1 MNRHWRPRLGLD
13 RFSGLYLWALIIIV
27 FSIWIPSLFPTS
39 LTVHLIASTQA
50 IAGIIAIAVLIPMVT
65 GQFDL
70 SVGATANLAGLVAIV
85 VQTSDGV
92 GVLPAS
98 LLAIVVGATVGF
110 LNGFIVV
117 KLRVS
122 SFIATLGMGS
132 VLAAFQVIVTS
143 NNVPPPVVTPL
154 WNNLTQTTVLG
165 FQLVVVYLIV
175 IAAVAWWL
183 LERTPAGRYMHAT
196 GGNVEA
202 ARLSGIRVNRWAWIS
217 LTISGSISGL
227 AGLLYVSLTGPSLS
241 FGPTLLLPAFAA
253 VFLGLTQ
260 LRPGRYNVWG
270 TLLAIFVLATG
281 VQGLQLVSG
290 VQWLADM
297 FNGVALIAAV
307 ALAARRG
314 TLRLRV
320 RKASPEPEPSD
331 PVAEPAVPVPQLDA
345 WDSGDLAEG
354 TTPGDGR

>member
-1 MNRHWRPRLGLD
+1 M
-13 RFSGLYLWALIIIV
+13 
-27 FSIWIPSLFPTS
+27 
-39 LTVHLIASTQA
+39 HLIASTQA

-85 VQTSDGV
+85 VQVQHGV
-92 GVLPAS
+92 GVLPAA
-98 LLAIVVGATVGF
+98 LLAVVVGAVVGF
-110 LNGFIVV
+110 VNGFIVV
-117 KLRVS
+117 KLKVS
-122 SFIATLGMGS
+122 SFIATLGMSSILG
-132 VLAAFQVIVTS
+132 AFEVIVT
-143 NNVPPPVVTPL
+143 NNTVPPPIVKPL
-154 WNNLTQTTVLG
+154 WGNLTQTTVFG
-165 FQLVVVYLIV
+165 FQSVILYLIV
-175 IAAVAWWL
+175 LAVVAWWF

-217 LTISGSISGL
+217 LTISGAISGL

-253 VFLGLTQ
+253 VFLGSTQ
-260 LRPGRYNVWG
+260 LQPGRYNVWG
-270 TLLAIFVLATG
+270 TLVAIFVLATG

-290 VQWLADM
+290 VQWMADM

-314 TLRLRV
+314 TLRVRV
-320 RKASPEPEPSD
+320 RRTPAEPESTD
-331 PVAEPAVPVPQLDA
+331 SIGEPAIPVPQ
-345 WDSGDLAEG
+345 
-354 TTPGDGR
+354 